1 MPSSLTY
8 SVYVDEAGLQ
18 ASGKVQRVFHSH
30 HFDFSVGGLECLND
44 TV

>member
-1 MPSSLTY
+1 MASSLTC

-18 ASGKVQRVFHSH
+18 ASGKVQRVFRSH
-30 HFDFSVGGLECLND
+30 HLDFSVGGLKCVNN